1 MSFFYDLNK
10 KLDSIRATP
19 EVTHQQLNERNMSQ
33 HAKGIEKYT
42 KPGMEQL
49 SKLGREG
56 ASKAKM
62 AATRKEFNQYDNEE
76 VAEGGQNFGPGDEGP
91 NKNQAGPSAISPDAK
106 NYKIPNTDQQIATS
120 RSLDKMA
127 GQGYSAKNFP
137 GAGTGA

>member
-42 KPGMEQL
+42 KPGMEKL

-62 AATRKEFNQYDNEE
+62 DATRKEFNQYDNDQVDESD
-76 VAEGGQNFGPGDEGP
+76 FGPGDAGP
-91 NKNQAGPSAISPDAK
+91 NKNQAGPSYTFSPDAK
-106 NYKIPNTDQQIATS
+106 NYKIPNKIKTINT
-120 RSLDKMA
+120 KI
-127 GQGYSAKNFP
+127 
-137 GAGTGA
+137 